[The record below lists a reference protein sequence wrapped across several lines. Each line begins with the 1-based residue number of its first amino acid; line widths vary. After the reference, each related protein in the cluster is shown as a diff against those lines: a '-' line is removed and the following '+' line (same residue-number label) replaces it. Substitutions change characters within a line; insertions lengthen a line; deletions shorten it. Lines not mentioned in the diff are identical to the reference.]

1 MARQQ
6 RARFLATRK
15 PETPVVSLRAAT
27 AGGLC
32 SLQHSGD
39 LLLDPLLLPAP
50 STAAPASPRM
60 PSIPQPASPRMP
72 SIPQRPRMLHTHLF
86 SSTPTLQP
94 VQVLRGMDLYVGA
107 GGLGYLDHVSQLPD
121 GTPDPNGW
129 VAPAALR
136 TSGALPVS
144 PTARRLGSLEPGLR
158 APTQLLSCCPGVPA
172 CLAVFA
178 STLPP
183 LLPCCPAACSASPSA
198 ACRVQTRTDWACD
211 YEADMAQTFKAN
223 NQHSHVRGGGAALSW
238 QLGGCCYH
246 LLERRASSARCIVVC
261 APQHLPIHSPV

>member
-1 MARQQ
+1 MQPAAFWGFAAGSSAAACSQHCRTC
-6 RARFLATRK
+6 L
-15 PETPVVSLRAAT
+15 TPHAL
-27 AGGLC
+27 
-32 SLQHSGD
+32 HS
-39 LLLDPLLLPAP
+39 PACLTP
-50 STAAPASPRM
+50 HALHSPASTHAPHPPVLFHTHIATCAGAARHGPVRWCRRPRL
-60 PSIPQPASPRMP
+60 PGPCQPAARWHAR
-72 SIPQRPRMLHTHLF
+72 PQRVGGSCCSAHLWRSARTTHC
-86 SSTPTLQP
+86 P
-94 VQVLRGMDLYVGA
+94 
-107 GGLGYLDHVSQLPD
+107 
-121 GTPDPNGW
+121 
-129 VAPAALR
+129 
-136 TSGALPVS
+136 
-144 PTARRLGSLEPGLR
+144 RLGSLEPGLR

-183 LLPCCPAACSASPSA
+183 LLPCCPAACSAFPSA